1 LLQTARA
8 QTSPVILVKDPLE
21 CAKPPTIHVLLHDL
35 LGERPD
41 VLRARLYLAP
51 LLEHCRDAPRQ
62 LLPHVHLVLPVLRK
76 VVQVVRLRAA
86 VPLALELVQDVDE
99 GLREVRDVDIGL
111 AALARVDVAG
121 VAVLQGEADEVGNLV
136 GVALGGLWQR

>member
-1 LLQTARA
+1 
-8 QTSPVILVKDPLE
+8 
-21 CAKPPTIHVLLHDL
+21 
-35 LGERPD
+35 
-41 VLRARLYLAP
+41 
-51 LLEHCRDAPRQ
+51 
-62 LLPHVHLVLPVLRK
+62 VHLVLPVLRK